1 MPLPADRLGAQDED
15 CYPLS
20 MTTHTDKTPQ
30 RLGEAA
36 CGFRGRITALAPQE
50 AGSSLAAYELENR
63 LLELGFV
70 EGANVSILHEAPFG
84 RDPIA
89 VRVDNMTIAIRRREA
104 MAIMVE
110 EVSA

>member
-1 MPLPADRLGAQDED
+1 MA
-15 CYPLS
+15 CYPRP
-20 MTTHTDKTPQ
+20 MTTTPTKPQ

-50 AGSSLAAYELENR
+50 AGSSLPADELENR

-70 EGANVSILHEAPFG
+70 EGADVAILHEAPLG
-84 RDPIA
+84 HDPIA

-110 EVSA
+110 EVAA